1 MFLHSQVS
9 IGGFLQETDFLSFL
23 DLVEVEVLK
32 GSVKETNFGE
42 NDLSSQCPPLPT
54 QIISGKYLVRYR
66 GKKFSLSYYFAKDNN
81 DAHVDLYEFSNEL
94 ERGRFELSRTY
105 ISAITNEITI
115 DLLRKLAL
123 HFDAYLDERY
133 KASEDRCFRKVSQ
146 L

>member
-9 IGGFLQETDFLSFL
+9 ISGFLQETDLLNFLGSAG
-23 DLVEVEVLK
+23 VEVLK
-32 GSVKETNFGE
+32 GSVKETDFGE
-42 NDLSSQCPPLPT
+42 NDPSSLCPPLPT
-54 QIISGKYLVRYR
+54 QIISGKYLVRYLGR
-66 GKKFSLSYYFAKDNN
+66 KFSLSYYFAKDNN
-81 DAHVDLYEFSNEL
+81 DVSGELYEFNSDY
-94 ERGRFELSRTY
+94 ERNHFESSRTY

>member
-9 IGGFLQETDFLSFL
+9 ISGFLQETGLLKFL
-23 DLVEVEVLK
+23 DSVGVEVLK
-32 GSVKETNFGE
+32 GSIKETDFGG
-42 NDLSSQCPPLPT
+42 NDSSSPYPPLPT
-54 QIISGKYLVRYR
+54 QIILGKYLVRYLGR
-66 GKKFSLSYYFAKDNN
+66 KFSLSYYFAKDNN
-81 DAHVDLYEFSNEL
+81 DVSGELYEFNSDY
-94 ERGRFELSRTY
+94 ERDNFESSRTY

>member
-1 MFLHSQVS
+1 MEHERLSKS
-9 IGGFLQETDFLSFL
+9 IDSDITA
-23 DLVEVEVLK
+23 V
-32 GSVKETNFGE
+32 
-42 NDLSSQCPPLPT
+42 
-54 QIISGKYLVRYR
+54 ISGTYKVRYQGR
-66 GKKFSLSYYFAKDNN
+66 KFAISYF
-81 DAHVDLYEFSNEL
+81 YE
-94 ERGRFELSRTY
+94 ERSTLDTSTFVFEKGYNKVKFETSRTY

>member
-9 IGGFLQETDFLSFL
+9 ISGFLQEPDLLDFLDS
-23 DLVEVEVLK
+23 VGVEVLK
-32 GSVKETNFGE
+32 GSVKETDFGE
-42 NDLSSQCPPLPT
+42 NDPSSPYPPLPT
-54 QIISGKYLVRYR
+54 QIISGKYLVRYLGR
-66 GKKFSLSYYFAKDNN
+66 KFSLSYYFAKDNN
-81 DAHVDLYEFSNEL
+81 DVSGELYEFNSDY
-94 ERGRFELSRTY
+94 ERDNFESSRTY